1 VPLGDPKGKRPT
13 MPDDAPVPSGGRT
26 VVAAVWAAAGAVHLL
41 LAFEDTA
48 GPVANGV
55 SWVLAAAAAVG
66 VVALFLSPRRETLLA
81 AAVVGAIGVANF
93 LVPMIGPLVGF
104 GGGHG
109 NSVGLWSFAGFVLDA
124 LTVRLAAFTLRRAAR
139 TGG

>member
-1 VPLGDPKGKRPT
+1 
-13 MPDDAPVPSGGRT
+13 MPDDAPVPSGGRR

-66 VVALFLSPRRETLLA
+66 VVALLRSPRRETLLV
-81 AAVVGAIGVANF
+81 AAVVGAIGVASF

-104 GGGHG
+104 GGT
-109 NSVGLWSFAGFVLDA
+109 NRSSVGLWSFAGFVLDA